1 LVDAVAVAC
10 DCGVSCLFGNK
21 NARRT
26 PWQECSHSL
35 SQVFAEFGSITEANV
50 VYDRETGRS
59 RGFGFVAY
67 TEEAAAS
74 SAIKV
79 LLHLPF
85 ESRRPEWLQMLVAL
99 GFRCLA
105 ALLCPSCATCQQCV
119 SSHGRRR
126 I

>member
-1 LVDAVAVAC
+1 MQVWSV
-10 DCGVSCLFGNK
+10 VSTFGTK
-21 NARRT
+21 NARRL
-26 PWQECSHSL
+26 PWHECSHSL

-79 LLHLPF
+79 
-85 ESRRPEWLQMLVAL
+85 
-99 GFRCLA
+99 CLIS
-105 ALLCPSCATCQQCV
+105 L
-119 SSHGRRR
+119 
-126 I
+126 